1 MYLVHGVCK
10 GKDSSLMIHM
20 VYYASIIKEDTAFT
34 ETTTNMNTVSHR
46 DRNNSTKLS
55 AKLVLA
61 DSSSLSS

>member
-1 MYLVHGVCK
+1 
-10 GKDSSLMIHM
+10 MIHM

-34 ETTTNMNTVSHR
+34 ETTANMNTVSHQ

-61 DSSSLSS
+61 DSSRLSS